1 MLAICLIYLVLGC
14 VFDSLAMLILTVP
27 VFTAILKPMGV
38 DLIWF
43 GIIVIIVIELGLITP
58 PIGMNVFVVNAAI
71 PDVDIWTVFR
81 GIWPFHHRDGRVP
94 CAGHRLSRRWQHCC
108 RG

>member
-1 MLAICLIYLVLGC
+1 M
-14 VFDSLAMLILTVP
+14 FDSLAMLILTVP

-43 GIIVIIVIELGLITP
+43 GIIVIIVVELGLITP

-81 GIWPFHHRDGRVP
+81 GIWPFLIAMLVCLG
-94 CAGHRLSRRWQHCC
+94 AGHRLSRASQHCC
-108 RG
+108 RA